1 MSARLNLL
9 AVVSPRQVARRCVV
23 YVSMQQVWSML
34 IFNATNAAPT
44 NTRGSEGNLHTILST
59 TSFLHGCWLTRSSPC
74 LLLCTLLPFSP
85 SGILVYDFRE
95 ATIVEVPP
103 QHIPAW
109 RDFNM
114 KMCAGADLLPPY
126 SPIMAMPNY
135 PWLCIYLDDLHWAWL
150 RSCGALVRRAHSNSS
165 RTYCSP
171 AGIFVA
177 SAVLASD
184 GRQGRWTNAC

>member
-85 SGILVYDFRE
+85 SGSLVY
-95 ATIVEVPP
+95 
-103 QHIPAW
+103 
-109 RDFNM
+109 N
-114 KMCAGADLLPPY
+114 
-126 SPIMAMPNY
+126 
-135 PWLCIYLDDLHWAWL
+135 
-150 RSCGALVRRAHSNSS
+150 
-165 RTYCSP
+165 
-171 AGIFVA
+171 
-177 SAVLASD
+177 
-184 GRQGRWTNAC
+184 WTNMCYVVLGIIRNQPRQSIPPTLQGSNHCQSAATAHPRLARFQHEDVCWS